1 MQLVSF
7 DLHDVCDEQDFYRQ
21 FAEKFGLHG
30 FGNNLDALWD
40 VLTGEV
46 SLPLRI
52 MLRHLPQ
59 HPAEAGLRR
68 IVTVMQEAESETA
81 GAFSVRTSQPL

>member
-7 DLHDVCDEQDFYRQ
+7 DLQDVRDEQAFYRQ
-21 FAEKFGLHG
+21 FAEKFALHG

-46 SLPLRI
+46 PLPLRI
-52 MLRHLPQ
+52 MLRHLHG
-59 HPAEAGLRR
+59 HPAEAGLQR
-68 IVTVMQEAESETA
+68 IITVMREAESETA
-81 GAFSVRTSQPL
+81 GAFSVRAS